1 MEKIKSALAKI
12 GGYIWRL
19 AQTTNYLTLGAA
31 AIIGIVIFVS
41 LVWLAL

>member
-1 MEKIKSALAKI
+1 MEKIKNALAKI

-31 AIIGIVIFVS
+31 AIIGLVIFVS